1 MMETNEKKDPKL
13 GHVYE
18 YSGGKFPHKVVLQKY
33 NIHDFE
39 QNPQH
44 YKYLFEKPHS
54 DGDFSY
60 WCGVSY
66 CKCSS

>member
-1 MMETNEKKDPKL
+1 METNEKKEPKL

-18 YSGGKFPHKVVLQKY
+18 YSGGKTPHKVVLQKY
-33 NIHDFE
+33 NLKDFE
-39 QNPQH
+39 ENPQH
-44 YKYLFEKPHS
+44 YEYLFERPHS

-60 WCGVSY
+60 WCGVSW